1 MRISIRGTVQGV
13 GFRPAVFR
21 AAVAV
26 GANGTVRNDGSV
38 VTVETDR
45 NMLDEIMRNLP
56 PLAVIESVS
65 MDDIPYKGPKGFKVI
80 ESSEGTGGVSIPAD
94 TAVCNRCL
102 GDMSEG
108 RRKGYPF
115 TTCTDCG
122 ARFTLMMSLP
132 YDRNKTS
139 LDEFPM
145 CQACKDEY
153 VEPKDRRFH
162 HQTVCCP
169 ECGPRYLLS
178 DHNGKTLP
186 GDPIAGF
193 ASRLSDGK
201 FGIAKSWG
209 GMHICSVPERIPE
222 LREWYGRKQKPFAI
236 MVRDADAV
244 RRYAVPTEDEMRQ
257 LSSPGRPI
265 VLLEKIHNEIT
276 EAASPGLDNIGIFLP
291 HTGMQHLLFQAYGG
305 DALVMTSAN
314 MPGEPMILDDSDVM
328 SLGAD
333 MYLLHNQ
340 KIINRADDTVLRMYG
355 NRTFYIRKS
364 RGSTPSYLDVG
375 SGGSVVGIGA
385 QENLTAAVAL
395 GGRMHFTQHIGNGE
409 SYGVTDYLE
418 KATDS
423 LIGMTGCIPEVV
435 AMDLHPGYANRAYGR
450 RLVERYGADLLE
462 VQHHWAH
469 GASLL
474 AENKVERAAVIAI
487 DGTGYGDDGNAWG
500 GEVLLCDAEGYDRV
514 AHLQNIP
521 LLGGEKAV
529 RDIRRLKFAVDRLNG
544 ERSSFVSDE
553 EDAVLGKMMNKSVGT
568 SSLGRLLDT
577 LAYSL
582 SICSIR
588 SYDGEPA
595 MKMEPLL
602 NRGKLIPGFETEVS
616 NGEIKTAHMFKGISE
631 RTDRANVAYS
641 IIYATAKAL
650 AETACFAAESE
661 GLEYVGVTGGVSYSR
676 PICDIFKNVVSG
688 RGLKLMTHDKVP
700 NGDGGISAGQ
710 AAIALRRL
718 S

>member
-21 AAVAV
+21 AATAA

-45 NMLDEIMRNLP
+45 DITDEIMRSLP
-56 PLAVIESVS
+56 PLAVIESVTRE
-65 MDDIPYKGPKGFKVI
+65 DVPYRGPKGFRVI
-80 ESSEGTGGVSIPAD
+80 GSSEGAGGVSIPAD
-94 TAVCNRCL
+94 TAICDNCL
-102 GDMSEG
+102 ADLSGG

-122 ARFTLMMSLP
+122 ARFTLMRSLP
-132 YDRNKTS
+132 YDREKTAMN
-139 LDEFPM
+139 EFPM
-145 CQACKDEY
+145 CQKCRDEY
-153 VEPKDRRFH
+153 TDPMNRRFH

-169 ECGPRYLLS
+169 DCGPVYSVLDS
-178 DHNGKTLP
+178 GGKALP
-186 GDPIAGF
+186 GDPVSVF
-193 ASRLSDGK
+193 ASMLSEGR

-209 GMHICSVPERIPE
+209 GMHICAVPERIPE

-244 RRYAVPTEDEMRQ
+244 RRYAVPTEKEMRH
-257 LSSPGRPI
+257 LTSPGRPI
-265 VLLEKIHNEIT
+265 VLVDKIHSEIT

-291 HTGMQHLLFQAYGG
+291 HTGMQHLLFNAFGG

-314 MPGEPMILDDSDVM
+314 LPGEPMILDDRDVLT
-328 SLGAD
+328 LGAD

-340 KIINRADDTVLRMYG
+340 KIINRADDTVLRTYRD
-355 NRTFYIRKS
+355 RTFFIRKS
-364 RGSTPSYLDVG
+364 RGSTPSYIDVKTD
-375 SGGSVVGIGA
+375 GSVVGIGA
-385 QENLTAAVAL
+385 QENLAAAVAV

-409 SYGVTDYLE
+409 CYGVPDYLE
-418 KATDS
+418 RATDS
-423 LIGMTGCIPEVV
+423 LIGMTGCVPEAI

-450 RLVERYGADLLE
+450 ELAERYGAELLE

-474 AENKVERAAVIAI
+474 AENGRERAAVISV

-500 GEVLLCDAEGYDRV
+500 GEVLLCDTEGYRRA

-529 RDIRRLKFAVDRLNG
+529 RDIRRLKFAIDRLNG
-544 ERSSFVSDE
+544 EDSPFVSDE
-553 EDAVLGKMMNKSVGT
+553 EDAVMGKMMGRSIGT
-568 SSLGRLLDT
+568 SSLGRLLDA

-582 SICSIR
+582 GVCSFR

-602 NRGKLIPGFETEVS
+602 SRGRLIPGFETEIR
-616 NGEIKTAHMFKGISE
+616 NGEVMTAHMFRGISGRE
-631 RTDRANVAYS
+631 DKADVAYS
-641 IIYATAKAL
+641 IVHAAAGAL
-650 AETACFAAESE
+650 ADAACSAAEDD
-661 GLEYVGVTGGVSYSR
+661 GLKLIGLSGGVSYSR
-676 PICDIFKNVVSG
+676 PVCDIIKNAVER
-688 RGLKLMTHDKVP
+688 RGMELMTHDRIP

>member
-21 AAVAV
+21 AASAV

-38 VTVETDR
+38 VTIETDKDIV
-45 NMLDEIMRNLP
+45 DEIMRNLP
-56 PLAVIESVS
+56 PLAIIESVNRE
-65 MDDIPYKGPKGFKVI
+65 DVPYRGPGGFRVI
-80 ESSEGTGGVSIPAD
+80 ESSKGAGGISIPAD
-94 TAVCNRCL
+94 TAICDRCL
-102 GDMSEG
+102 RDMADG

-122 ARFTLMMSLP
+122 ARFTLMRSLP

-145 CQACKDEY
+145 CQTCKEEY
-153 VEPKDRRFH
+153 VDPKDRRFH

-169 ECGPRYLLS
+169 ECGPRYFLL
-178 DHNGKTLP
+178 DRNGKALP
-186 GDPIAGF
+186 GDPITEF
-193 ASRLSDGK
+193 ASMLSEGR

-209 GMHICSVPERIPE
+209 GMHICSIPERIPE
-222 LREWYGRKQKPFAI
+222 LRDWYGRKHKPFAL
-236 MVRDADAV
+236 MVRDADSV
-244 RRYAVPTEDEMRQ
+244 MKYALPTEKEMER
-257 LSSPGRPI
+257 LISPGRPI
-265 VLLEKIHNEIT
+265 VLLKKIHNEIS

-291 HTGMQHLLFQAYGG
+291 HTGMQHLLFNAYGG

-314 MPGEPMILDDSDVM
+314 MPGEPMILDDRDVM

-355 NRTFYIRKS
+355 DRTFYIRKS
-364 RGSTPSYLDVG
+364 RGSTPSYLDTG
-375 SGGSVVGIGA
+375 SDKSVVGIGA
-385 QENLTAAVAL
+385 QENLAATVAV

-409 SYGVTDYLE
+409 SFGVTDYLE
-418 KATDS
+418 KATDA
-423 LIGMTGCIPEVV
+423 LIGMTGCTPEVV

-450 RLVERYGADLLE
+450 RLAERYGAEILE

-474 AENKVERAAVIAI
+474 AENMVERAAIIAI

-500 GEVLLCDAEGYDRV
+500 GEVLLCDTKCYKRT

-553 EDAVLGKMMNKSVGT
+553 EDAVLGKMMDKSIRT
-568 SSLGRLLDT
+568 TSLGRLLDT

-582 SICSIR
+582 EVCSVR

-602 NRGKLIPGFETEVS
+602 NMGRLIPGFETETR
-616 NGEIKTAHMFKGISE
+616 NGEIMTAHMFHGISE
-631 RTDRANVAYS
+631 RKDKADVAYS
-641 IIYATAKAL
+641 IVHAAVKAL
-650 AETACFAAESE
+650 ADAACSAAEDE
-661 GLEYVGVTGGVSYSR
+661 DLRYVGVTGGVSYSR
-676 PICDIFKNVVSG
+676 PICDILKNVVSE
-688 RGLKLMTHDKVP
+688 RGLELMTHDRIP

>member
-21 AAVAV
+21 VASAV

-38 VTVETDR
+38 VTIETDK
-45 NMLDEIMRNLP
+45 DIVDDIMRNLP
-56 PLAVIESVS
+56 PLAVIESVNRE
-65 MDDIPYKGPKGFKVI
+65 DVPYKGPEGFRVI
-80 ESSEGTGGVSIPAD
+80 ESSKGAGGVSIPAD
-94 TAVCNRCL
+94 TAICDRCL
-102 GDMSEG
+102 RDMTEG

-122 ARFTLMMSLP
+122 ARFTLMRSLP
-132 YDRNKTS
+132 YDRDKTS

-145 CQACKDEY
+145 CQTCKKEY
-153 VEPKDRRFH
+153 VDPEDRRFH

-169 ECGPRYLLS
+169 ECGPRYFLF
-178 DHNGKTLP
+178 DRNGKALS
-186 GDPIAGF
+186 GDPITEF
-193 ASRLSDGK
+193 ASMLSEGR

-236 MVRDADAV
+236 MVRNADSV
-244 RRYAVPTEDEMRQ
+244 TKYALPTEKEMER
-257 LSSPGRPI
+257 LTSPGRPI
-265 VLLEKIHNEIT
+265 VLLKKIINDIT
-276 EAASPGLDNIGIFLP
+276 EATSPGLDNIGIFLP
-291 HTGMQHLLFQAYGG
+291 HTGMQHLLFNAYGG

-314 MPGEPMILDDSDVM
+314 MPGEPMILDDRDVM

-333 MYLLHNQ
+333 MYLLHDQ

-355 NRTFYIRKS
+355 DRTFYIRKS

-375 SGGSVVGIGA
+375 SDKSVVGIGA
-385 QENLTAAVAL
+385 QENLAAAVAA

-409 SYGVTDYLE
+409 SFGVTDYLE

-423 LIGMTGCIPEVV
+423 LIGMTGCTPEIV

-450 RLVERYGADLLE
+450 RLAERYGAEILE
-462 VQHHWAH
+462 IQHHWAH
-469 GASLL
+469 GAALL
-474 AENKVERAAVIAI
+474 AENRVGRAAIIAV

-500 GEVLLCDAEGYDRV
+500 GEVLLCDAECYRRT

-553 EDAVLGKMMNKSVGT
+553 EDAILGKMMGKSIGT
-568 SSLGRLLDT
+568 TSLGRLLDT

-582 SICSIR
+582 GVCSIR

-602 NRGKLIPGFETEVS
+602 SRGRLIPGFETETRK
-616 NGEIKTAHMFKGISE
+616 GEIMTAHMFKGISE
-631 RTDRANVAYS
+631 RKDKANVAYS
-641 IIYATAKAL
+641 IVHAAAKAL
-650 AETACFAAESE
+650 ADEACSAAEDE
-661 GLEYVGVTGGVSYSR
+661 GIRYVGVTGGVSYSR

-688 RGLKLMTHDKVP
+688 RGLELMTHDMIP